1 MSSTKKVLE
10 ETLRII
16 ESPERWTQGVAA
28 RDKHGN
34 PCMATDDAARCWCVL
49 GALSRAAENIP
60 KGWDARGE
68 AYDILASCLPGGMSI
83 GLYNDRGKHE
93 DAVRLLK
100 NALLKIG

>member
-16 ESPERWTQGVAA
+16 ESPEMWTQGVAA
-28 RDKHGN
+28 RDEQGN
-34 PCMATDDAARCWCVL
+34 PCQAIDDAACCWCVL
-49 GALSRAAENIP
+49 GALSRASENVP
-60 KGWDARGE
+60 NGWDSYKD
-68 AYDILASCLPGGMSI
+68 AYDTVASCLPSGMSI

-93 DAVRLLK
+93 DAVRLLQ